1 MLKSFFVFMLN
12 IVFILYILGMI
23 VISFFGFT
31 LIGDRAIIYGILLL
45 LCGVLLSF
53 TNKKIQII
61 GIIFVIINFS
71 YIVFTGYKDSLILTK
86 VDTLK
91 SSFNIG
97 IFVTI
102 YYLLIFILK
111 NLYIKYSKKK
121 VENKE

>member
-1 MLKSFFVFMLN
+1 MLN

-31 LIGDRAIIYGILLL
+31 LIRDRTIIYGILLL

-53 TNKKIQII
+53 TNKRIQII

>member
-31 LIGDRAIIYGILLL
+31 LIRDRTIIYGILLL

-53 TNKKIQII
+53 TNKRIQII

-71 YIVFTGYKDSLILTK
+71 YIVFTGYKDSLMLTK